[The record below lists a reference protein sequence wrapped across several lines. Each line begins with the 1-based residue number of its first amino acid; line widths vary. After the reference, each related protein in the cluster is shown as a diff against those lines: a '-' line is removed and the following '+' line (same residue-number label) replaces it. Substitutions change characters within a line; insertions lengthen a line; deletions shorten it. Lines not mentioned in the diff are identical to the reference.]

1 MALSD
6 ITRDDVL
13 AAVSEWKAQGRDSF
27 LSSYGFQADP
37 EHVLLHEGELYD
49 AAALA
54 AAAHGFARPEF
65 GALTPVSLPSPDEV
79 TAHLADLGFDT
90 KRAHRV
96 QPPSPSRQRDLR
108 RWRSTYELIKV
119 AANNDPATQ
128 GIWAQVDSLRADR
141 VAEARELLG
150 DLALGRDL
158 QAFVEAFAVW
168 SRRPGPFAAQAVSL
182 PTWLGQLRGNA
193 GGYERDAADL
203 LVETTRTPNNDD
215 EAAGRIR
222 ALEEFVGRDLDASR
236 VVTLLSLFW
245 STDERGDWPT
255 LWPAGSDPFQQLG
268 WMGRHLGHAERYLAF
283 AELCRSFEPDD
294 PRTAERTVGYLGS
307 KGSFVGLGTALP
319 DVCEEAAEL
328 IEGYR
333 PASGYTDAEAEALA
347 AALALQLRGVATLTV
362 RSLHAPLQHATG
374 LRLHETNLQ
383 TRVGQSKDAPYRV
396 DAHATWT
403 LPGGIG
409 APGFRLWVTRTGVA
423 VGLHSGW
430 DGPGSGERHEQI
442 GRAVEQTLPED
453 LRFFHL
459 RALES
464 ADRVEPVGREFP
476 GGEVYVGRWWPHP
489 QALGRADFA
498 ADVIETVRA
507 LSPLVEVMAG
517 KEPTPTGPVDVELLS
532 QLERFVA
539 ERPYPND
546 RDRWHL
552 EQRRALA
559 QSLEPAGLDAF
570 DLAAFRRVLG
580 GRSYGHPGTHSVL
593 QASLASMDAAGLDA
607 FARSL
612 KQLLWGE
619 GDDVARIEHIL
630 GDGSPAAGLG
640 EAVVMKLMAI
650 AHPGRY
656 LPLYSLGGAD
666 GKVAV
671 ARAIGVELPPIDNP
685 NRARLHVVA
694 NDRLRARL
702 EPLLPA
708 DPWGQVQFAL
718 WLLRKGESV
727 ADPERDL
734 IAEAAGELLVDEDF
748 LREVHGLLEDK
759 KQVIFYGPPGT
770 GKTYLAQRL
779 AAALQ
784 PDSSKRQVVQFH
796 PSTSYEDFFEGF
808 RPRLD
813 ADGQMVYELRR
824 GPLAMLA
831 EAAEADPTTP
841 HIMLIDEI
849 NRANLPRVFG
859 ELLYLLEYRSQSV
872 MTSYRPDE
880 GFELP
885 PNLYFI
891 GTMNTADRSI
901 ALVDAALRRRFHF
914 VPFMPHEGPMEGLL
928 RRWLITHE
936 GPVWVAGVVDLVN
949 DELRRALRGPHLQ
962 IGHSHFMVEGLDDAA
977 LQRIWT
983 YSIYPFIEDQFY
995 GREDVLRT
1003 FTWHSVVERHGPRA
1017 RAAAGELPPPAS
1029 N

>member
-1 MALSD
+1 MSD

-13 AAVSEWKAQGRDSF
+13 AAVQECQAQGRDSF
-27 LSSYGFQADP
+27 LDAYGFRPDV
-37 EHVLLHEGELYD
+37 EHVLLHDGVVYD
-49 AAALA
+49 APAIA

-65 GALTPVSLPSPDEV
+65 GPLTPVSLPAPDEV
-79 TAHLADLGFDT
+79 TEHLIALGFEV
-90 KRAHRV
+90 KRTPV
-96 QPPSPSRQRDLR
+96 TPTPSPGRQRDLR

-119 AANNDPATQ
+119 AANNDPA
-128 GIWAQVDSLRADR
+128 AQSSWQELDALRPER
-141 VAEARELLG
+141 VAEARDLLAEL
-150 DLALGRDL
+150 AHSRDL
-158 QAFVEAFAVW
+158 HPFVEGFSVW
-168 SRRPGPFAAQAVSL
+168 SRRPGPFAAQAASM
-182 PTWLGQLRGNA
+182 PTWLGQLRGSA
-193 GGYERDAADL
+193 AGYERDLADL
-203 LVETTRTPNNDD
+203 LVDTTQTPRDD
-215 EAAGRIR
+215 EEASTRIR
-222 ALEEFVGRDLDASR
+222 ALEEFVEGRLDTSR
-236 VVTLLSLFW
+236 VPTLLSIFW
-245 STDERGDWPT
+245 STDEQADWPT
-255 LWPAGSDPFQQLG
+255 LWPSGSEPFQTLG
-268 WMGRHLGHAERYLAF
+268 WMGRHLSHSERYLAF
-283 AELCRSFEPDD
+283 ADLCRSFEPDD
-294 PRTAERTVGYLGS
+294 PRLAERLVGYLGG
-307 KGSFVGLGTALP
+307 KQTFIGLGTALP
-319 DVCEEAAEL
+319 DICDEAADL
-328 IEGYR
+328 IVDHKPVIGY
-333 PASGYTDAEAEALA
+333 PTADAEARA
-347 AALALQLRGVATLTV
+347 AGLALQLRGVATLAV
-362 RSLHAPLQHATG
+362 RSLHHPLQHATG

-403 LPGGIG
+403 LPGGTG
-409 APGFRLWVTRTGVA
+409 APGFRLWITRSGVA

-430 DGPGSGERHEQI
+430 DGPGSVDRHEEI
-442 GRAVEQTLPED
+442 GRAVEPRLPEGMH
-453 LRFFHL
+453 FFHL
-459 RALES
+459 RQPES
-464 ADRVEPVGREFP
+464 ADRVEAVGDEYP

-489 QALGRADFA
+489 EALGRADFE
-498 ADVIETVRA
+498 ADIVDTVRRLA
-507 LSPLVEVMAG
+507 PLVEVMSG
-517 KEPTPTGPVDVELLS
+517 KEPTPTGPVDLDLLA
-532 QLERFVA
+532 QVERFVA
-539 ERPYPND
+539 ERPYPNS
-546 RDRWHL
+546 RDAWHE

-559 QSLEPAGLDAF
+559 QALEPAGLDAF
-570 DLAAFRRVLG
+570 DLAAFRRLLT
-580 GRSYGHPGTHSVL
+580 GRAYGHPGTHSVL
-593 QASLASMDAAGLDA
+593 QASLATMDAAGLDA
-607 FARSL
+607 FARAL
-612 KQLLWGE
+612 KELLWGE
-619 GDDVARIEHIL
+619 GDDIARIEHIL
-630 GDGSPAAGLG
+630 GDGMPAPGLG

-656 LPLYSLGGAD
+656 LPIYPLGGAA

-671 ARAIGVELPPIDNP
+671 ARAIGVELPPIDMP
-685 NRARLHVVA
+685 NRARLHVTV

-702 EPLLPA
+702 EPLLPG

-718 WLLRKGESV
+718 WMLHKGESV

-734 IAEAAGELLVDEDF
+734 IAEAAAELLVDEDF

-784 PDSSKRQVVQFH
+784 PDSTKRHVVQFH

-813 ADGQMVYELRR
+813 ADGQMVYELRK

-928 RRWLITHE
+928 RRWLAAHD
-936 GPVWVAGVVDLVN
+936 GPVWVAGVVDAVN

-962 IGHSHFMVEGLDDAA
+962 IGHSHFMVEGLTDAA
-977 LQRIWT
+977 LARIWT
-983 YSIYPFIEDQFY
+983 YSVYPFIEDQFY

-1003 FTWHSVVERHGPRA
+1003 FTWQSVLERHGPDA
-1017 RAAAGELPPPAS
+1017 RAAEGEQPPPAAT
-1029 N
+1029 